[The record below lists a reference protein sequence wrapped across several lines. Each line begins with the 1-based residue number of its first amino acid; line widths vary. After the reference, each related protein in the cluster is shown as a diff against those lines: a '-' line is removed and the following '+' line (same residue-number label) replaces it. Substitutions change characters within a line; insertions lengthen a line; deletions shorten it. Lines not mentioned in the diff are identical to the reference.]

1 MPRPLL
7 LPYPALALVMG
18 LAYLLGDPE
27 RTATPSFAPAKA
39 VAPMHVW
46 GVLFL
51 TGFVVLMIGLTN
63 ARLMAIALWI
73 GGTMYVWWG
82 ACFALAAL
90 TDPRASA
97 TGWAVHGVVAAA
109 HYTAAWRVHTNR
121 MVTA

>member
-27 RTATPSFAPAKA
+27 RTNTPSFAPAKA

-46 GVLFL
+46 GLLFL
-51 TGFVVLMIGLTN
+51 AGFVVLMIGLTN

-90 TDPRASA
+90 T
-97 TGWAVHGVVAAA
+97 GWAIHGVVAAA